1 MRPPGRRKW
10 YGTHLGDIITCFQII
25 VFSVLWSNC
34 LLPLLP
40 LNPCTVAR
48 QGPVSS
54 QSQTCR
60 VGVSS
65 SSVCNCQMS
74 KASCAVLCK
83 YFMDLTLVTVI
94 FWCQESFRDK
104 MVPCQH
110 QVTLAEEICEKFC
123 MWWRKREIKWI
134 WKYRPGSAY
143 VWVRACRM
151 LQWFLDAELDCSWL
165 YWEDRLSVVIHI

>member
-40 LNPCTVAR
+40 LNPCMVAR

-110 QVTLAEEICEKFC
+110 QVTLAEEMCEKFC
-123 MWWRKREIKWI
+123 MWWRRKGNKVDLKVLTLVLRTCE
-134 WKYRPGSAY
+134 
-143 VWVRACRM
+143 WVPVV
-151 LQWFLDAELDCSWL
+151 CSSGFTCWT
-165 YWEDRLSVVIHI
+165 RL